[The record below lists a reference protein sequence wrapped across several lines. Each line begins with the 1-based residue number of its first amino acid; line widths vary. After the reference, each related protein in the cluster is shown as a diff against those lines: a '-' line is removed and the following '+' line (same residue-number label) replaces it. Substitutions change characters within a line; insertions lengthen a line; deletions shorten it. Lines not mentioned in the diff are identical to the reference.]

1 VGEWLSG
8 WGDEITAA
16 APVFLGGLWTTV
28 QLLAISS
35 VVGLVLSMPLA
46 LARLSRSRLIAFPAA
61 AYSNFFRGTPLLVQ
75 IYLIYYGF
83 AQFAFVRQSVLWSV
97 LRYAYPCA
105 LIAFSLN
112 MTAYVSEVV
121 RGGIRAVP
129 RGEIEAATALG
140 MSPWTRTR
148 RIVLPRAYGL
158 MLPALSNEVVIQ
170 LKSTSLA
177 STITLLDVTG
187 VGRRLAAASYSTDPL
202 LMAGAI
208 YVVLT
213 FLIARVF
220 RGLEFVLN
228 RHLRINRT

>member
-1 VGEWLSG
+1 MSG
-8 WGDEITAA
+8 LLGWFEGWWDEIVAA
-16 APVFLGGLWTTV
+16 APAFWGGLVMTM

-35 VVGLVLSMPLA
+35 AVGIVLSVPLA
-46 LARLSRSRLIAFPAA
+46 LARLSRSRLVAWPAA

-75 IYLIYYGF
+75 IYLIYYGL
-83 AQFAFVRQSVLWSV
+83 AQFSFIRQSVLWSV
-97 LRYAYPCA
+97 LRYSYPCA

-121 RGGIRAVP
+121 RGGVLAVP

-140 MSPWTRTR
+140 MRPATRYR
-148 RIVLPRAYGL
+148 RIILPRAYGL
-158 MLPALSNEVVIQ
+158 MLPALSNEVIIQ

-187 VGRRLAAASYSTDPL
+187 VGRRLAAASYTTDPL

-213 FLIARVF
+213 VIIARLF
-220 RGLEFVLN
+220 HWLETLLN
-228 RHLRINRT
+228 RHRRV

>member
-1 VGEWLSG
+1 MGAWLAG
-8 WGDEITAA
+8 WGEEIAAA
-16 APVFLGGLWTTV
+16 APVFAGGLWTTV
-28 QLLAISS
+28 QLVVISS
-35 VVGLVLSMPLA
+35 RIGLALSTPLA
-46 LARLSRSRLIAFPAA
+46 LARLSRSPLIALPAA

-75 IYLIYYGF
+75 IYLIYYGL
-83 AQFAFVRQSVLWSV
+83 AQFSFIRHSFLWDV

-105 LIAFSLN
+105 LIAFSLS
-112 MTAYVSEVV
+112 MTAYASEVV
-121 RGGIRAVP
+121 RGGILGVP

-140 MSPWTRTR
+140 MRPWTRTA

-187 VGRRLAAASYSTDPL
+187 VGRRLAAASYSTYPL

-208 YVVLT
+208 YIVLT

-220 RGLEFVLN
+220 RGLEFLLN
-228 RHLRINRT
+228 RHLRV